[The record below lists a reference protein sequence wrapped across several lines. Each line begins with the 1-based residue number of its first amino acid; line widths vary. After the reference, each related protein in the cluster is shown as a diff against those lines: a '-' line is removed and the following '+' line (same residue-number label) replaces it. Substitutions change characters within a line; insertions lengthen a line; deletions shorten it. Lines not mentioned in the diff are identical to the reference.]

1 MAEWSGVL
9 EKIDDY
15 RWRIPKS
22 YKAGMRTEG
31 IIYASERMIAQIRS
45 DQAPEQVANVAF
57 LPGIVGPSMAMPDI
71 HWGYGFPIG
80 GVAAMSCDDGV
91 VSPGGVGYDINC
103 GVRLLRSDL
112 TLDDI
117 KGKVRDLADQFY
129 LNIPAGV
136 GGEGKLRVD
145 EGELKQVMRK
155 GAKWMIERGIGWPE
169 DLEASEQGGCM
180 DIAAPECISK
190 EAIKRGRPQLGT
202 LGAGNHFLEIQV
214 VDEVYDSD
222 AADAFGI
229 TGPGQITVM
238 IHTGSRGFGHQVCED
253 SLQVMQTAVAKYGI
267 DLPDRQLACA
277 PVKSPEGQDYL
288 GAMACAANFAWANR
302 QAIAHWVRE
311 SFERVMGA
319 GSHKLGL
326 RQVYDVAHNIAK
338 IEDHGVDGK
347 LTKLCVHRKGATRA
361 FPAGNADVPEQYR
374 AVGQPV
380 IVPGDMG
387 RYSFL
392 LVGTEG
398 AMKQTW
404 GSTCHGAGRLMSRH
418 EAIRRMAGKDV
429 QEELAGRG
437 IVVKAK
443 GRDTLS
449 EEASFAYKDV
459 ADVVETCAGADI
471 SRLVAKMRPLGVVKG

>member
-1 MAEWSGVL
+1 MAEWTGPL
-9 EKIDDY
+9 EKVDNY

-22 YKAGMRTEG
+22 YKPGMRTEG
-31 IIYASERMIAQIRS
+31 IIYATQNMIAHIRQ

-80 GVAAMSCDDGV
+80 GVAAMRYEDGV

-103 GVRLLRSDL
+103 GVRLLRTDL
-112 TLDDI
+112 TIDDL
-117 KGKVRDLADQFY
+117 KGKVRDLTDQFY

-145 EGELKQVMRK
+145 DNELKQVMRK
-155 GAKWMIERGIGWPE
+155 GARWMIERGIGWPE
-169 DLEASEQGGCM
+169 DLDASEQSGCLDM
-180 DIAAPECISK
+180 ADPECVSK
-190 EAIKRGRPQLGT
+190 DAIKRGRPQLGT

-214 VDEVYDSD
+214 VEEVYDERV
-222 AADAFGI
+222 AETFGI
-229 TGPGQITVM
+229 TGKGQITVM

-253 SLQVMQTAVAKYGI
+253 SLQVMQRAVAKYGI

-277 PVKSPEGQDYL
+277 PVRSQEGQDYL

-319 GSHKLGL
+319 GAHRLGL
-326 RQVYDVAHNIAK
+326 QQIYDVAHNMAK
-338 IEDHGVDGK
+338 IEDHPVDGVVM
-347 LTKLCVHRKGATRA
+347 KLCVHRKGATRA
-361 FPAGNADVPEQYR
+361 FGPGNPAVPERYR
-374 AVGQPV
+374 EVGQPV

-392 LVGTEG
+392 LVGTET
-398 AMKQTW
+398 AMKETW
-404 GSTCHGAGRLMSRH
+404 GSTCHGAGRLLSRH
-418 EAIRRMAGKDV
+418 AAIKRMSGKEV
-429 QEELAGRG
+429 QEELAARG

-449 EEASFAYKDV
+449 EEASYAYKDV